1 MLALEALTAKEVIV
15 FPESVNPTIGSVTIT
30 FVNNLLPVFST
41 VKVYVMTSPTLP
53 VPPTLAVFI
62 RAIAGVWFMVVI
74 VAVSLSF
81 AVPEVSVAPSS
92 EDVVAELVILPASIS
107 LCVMV

>member
-1 MLALEALTAKEVIV
+1 MVASEVPTAKEAIGL
-15 FPESVNPTIGSVTIT
+15 PEIVNPTIGSVMIT
-30 FVNNLLPVFST
+30 FVNVVVPVFST
-41 VKVYVMTSPTLP
+41 VKVYVMTSPILP

-62 RAIAGVWFMVVI
+62 RAIADVWLVVVI
-74 VAVSLSF
+74 VLSSLSF
-81 AVPEVSVAPSS
+81 AVPEISVAPSS

>member
-1 MLALEALTAKEVIV
+1 MLASEVPTAKEAIGLPV
-15 FPESVNPTIGSVTIT
+15 SVNPVIGSVTTT
-30 FVNNLLPVFST
+30 FVNVVIPVFST
-41 VKVYVMTSPTLP
+41 VKVYVMTSPTFP

-62 RAIAGVWFMVVI
+62 KAIADVWFMVVI
-74 VAVSLSF
+74 VLSSLSL
-81 AVPEVSVAPSS
+81 AVPEISVAPSS